1 MEKIFS
7 NVDFTSF
14 FLSLK
19 LAFFT
24 TILLLFISIPI
35 SYFLAYSK
43 FRFKAFLE
51 AFISLPLVLPPTV
64 LGFYLLIFLSK
75 NGILGNLWERLFGNP
90 LIFRFEGILIAS
102 VIFSLPFMVHPLT
115 AGFRSVNKS
124 LIEASYTLGKSK
136 LTTLFK
142 IIIPNIK
149 YSFITGIVLTFIHTV
164 GEFGVVLMVGG
175 SIEGETKVIS
185 ISIYDAVESLD
196 YTTAHVYSGILLI
209 FSFLILLFVYLPNK

>member
-1 MEKIFS
+1 
-7 NVDFTSF
+7 
-14 FLSLK
+14 
-19 LAFFT
+19 
-24 TILLLFISIPI
+24 
-35 SYFLAYSK
+35 
-43 FRFKAFLE
+43 
-51 AFISLPLVLPPTV
+51 
-64 LGFYLLIFLSK
+64 
-75 NGILGNLWERLFGNP
+75 
-90 LIFRFEGILIAS
+90 
-102 VIFSLPFMVHPLT
+102 
-115 AGFRSVNKS
+115 
-124 LIEASYTLGKSK
+124 
-136 LTTLFK
+136 LFK

>member
-1 MEKIFS
+1 
-7 NVDFTSF
+7 
-14 FLSLK
+14 
-19 LAFFT
+19 
-24 TILLLFISIPI
+24 
-35 SYFLAYSK
+35 
-43 FRFKAFLE
+43 
-51 AFISLPLVLPPTV
+51 LPLVLPPTV

-102 VIFSLPFMVHPLT
+102 VVFSLPFMVHPLT

-164 GEFGVVLMVGG
+164 GEFGGVLMVGC

>member
-51 AFISLPLVLPPTV
+51 VFISLPLVLPPTV

-75 NGILGNLWERLFGNP
+75 NGILGSLWERLFGNP

-149 YSFITGIVLTFIHTV
+149 YSLITGIVLTFIHTV

-209 FSFLILLFVYLPNK
+209 FSFLILLVVYLPNK

>member
-1 MEKIFS
+1 
-7 NVDFTSF
+7 
-14 FLSLK
+14 
-19 LAFFT
+19 
-24 TILLLFISIPI
+24 
-35 SYFLAYSK
+35 
-43 FRFKAFLE
+43 
-51 AFISLPLVLPPTV
+51 LPLVLPPTV

-75 NGILGNLWERLFGNP
+75 NGILGSLWERLFGNP

-102 VIFSLPFMVHPLT
+102 AVFSLPFMIHPLT
-115 AGFRSVNKS
+115 AGFRSVNKN

>member
-1 MEKIFS
+1 
-7 NVDFTSF
+7 
-14 FLSLK
+14 
-19 LAFFT
+19 
-24 TILLLFISIPI
+24 
-35 SYFLAYSK
+35 
-43 FRFKAFLE
+43 
-51 AFISLPLVLPPTV
+51 
-64 LGFYLLIFLSK
+64 LGS
-75 NGILGNLWERLFGNP
+75 LWERLFGNP

>member
-35 SYFLAYSK
+35 SYFLAYAK
-43 FRFKAFLE
+43 FRFKAILE
-51 AFISLPLVLPPTV
+51 AFISLPVVLPPTV
-64 LGFYLLIFLSK
+64 VGFYLLIFLSK
-75 NGILGNLWERLFGNP
+75 NGILGSLWERLFGNP

-102 VIFSLPFMVHPLT
+102 VVFSLPFMVHPLT

-175 SIEGETKVIS
+175 SIEGETKV
-185 ISIYDAVESLD
+185 
-196 YTTAHVYSGILLI
+196 
-209 FSFLILLFVYLPNK
+209 